1 MNMDNIEI
9 KTSYNLYFD
18 RLPVLKYHQDNTIH
32 MEHEGFSYELY
43 VETGTITKCTE
54 NGIAIQTEKRNL
66 VCWAVNAEG
75 FFVGQCPIRYEDG
88 YAIFRIGGEFSSIY
102 YFIQEE

>member
-1 MNMDNIEI
+1 MQMEDFGEAPILCEVIEA
-9 KTSYNLYFD
+9 
-18 RLPVLKYHQDNTIH
+18 
-32 MEHEGFSYELY
+32 E
-43 VETGTITKCTE
+43 
-54 NGIAIQTEKRNL
+54 IAIKTEKRNL

-88 YAIFRIGGEFSSIY
+88 YAVFSIGGEASSIY